1 MSARANALKEEGNT
15 YFQNGDYKSAEV
27 LYGKAIQQDSLNPKL
42 FTNRA
47 MTRLRLQ
54 SWNSCIDDCLRSI
67 ELSPHNMKAYY
78 TLAQAQL
85 ALYHPNEALSSAL
98 TAYDE
103 CLKSDIL
110 NSSTRHISQL
120 VLQAKKDK
128 WEAQER
134 ERIRR
139 RSDLLR
145 ELEDGLTAMKGFDLQ
160 NLGVKYQG
168 RLESMEAKEERE
180 DVETGARKKI
190 EELRSVFA
198 LADPENLQQR
208 EVPDHLIDN
217 ISFCIMHDPVVT
229 KTGHSYERSTIL
241 EHLKRSPTD
250 PLTREP
256 LTIDE
261 LRPNLALK
269 QACAEFLERNGWAVD
284 Y

>member
-1 MSARANALKEEGNT
+1 MSSRANALKEEGNKH
-15 YFQNGDYKSAEV
+15 FQNGDFKSAEV
-27 LYGKAIQQDSLNPKL
+27 LYGRAIQQDSLNPKL

-54 SWNSCIDDCLRSI
+54 AWNPCIDDCIRSI
-67 ELSPHNMKAYY
+67 DLLPQNMKAFYI
-78 TLAQAQL
+78 LAQAQL
-85 ALYHPNEALSSAL
+85 ALHHPNEALTSAL

-103 CLKSDIL
+103 CLKSDIF

-120 VLQAKKDK
+120 VLQAKRDK
-128 WEAQER
+128 WQAAER

-145 ELEDGLTAMKGFDLQ
+145 ELEDGLTTTRDFELK
-160 NLGVKYQG
+160 NLGVKLQG
-168 RLESMEAKEERE
+168 RGDSLEAREERE
-180 DVETGARKKI
+180 DVEVAARRKV

-198 LADPENLQQR
+198 LADPENLTRR
-208 EVPDHLIDN
+208 EVPDYLIDN

-269 QACAEFLERNGWAVD
+269 QACADFLETNGWAVD

>member
-1 MSARANALKEEGNT
+1 MAERTPPSTPLCPNT
-15 YFQNGDYKSAEV
+15 VSKHPHR
-27 LYGKAIQQDSLNPKL
+27 IQKDPSNPKL

-47 MTRLRLQ
+47 MTRIRLHA
-54 SWNSCIDDCLRSI
+54 WDACIDDCLHSI
-67 ELSPHNMKAYY
+67 SLLSANMKAYY
-78 TLAQAQL
+78 YLAQAQL
-85 ALYHPNEALSSAL
+85 ALHHPNEALSSAL
-98 TAYDE
+98 TAYE
-103 CLKSDIL
+103 QCLDSG
-110 NSSTRHISQL
+110 NWNPSTSHVSQL

-128 WEAQER
+128 WEGKER

-145 ELEDGLTAMKGFDLQ
+145 ELEDGLVTMKSFEVE
-160 NLGVKYQG
+160 NWRVKYQS
-168 RLESMEAKEERE
+168 RTESIEAQEENSDILDTSR
-180 DVETGARKKI
+180 RKI
-190 EELRSVFA
+190 EELRSAFA
-198 LADPENLQQR
+198 LSDPENLQER
-208 EVPDHLIDN
+208 EVPDYLIDN

-229 KTGHSYERSTIL
+229 KTGNSYDRSTIL

-256 LTIDE
+256 LTVRD